1 MISSELPELIGE
13 SDRIVV
19 MCRGRLTGVVDRA
32 DADEATVMRLATDI
46 PDDAELVA
54 TSV

>member
-19 MCRGRLTGVVDRA
+19 MCRGRLTGIVDRA
-32 DADEATVMRLATDI
+32 DADEATVMRLATDM
-46 PDDAELVA
+46 PDEAEVA
-54 TSV
+54 ATGV